1 MNTNNYSA
9 LEKKIQVVFKDKKLL
24 ANVFVHRSYL
34 NEHKGHLLTSNEKL
48 EFLGD
53 SVLSLITSVYLY
65 NNFPGLDEGVS
76 TDIKSSIVRT
86 ESLAI
91 AAIDLGLGEYL
102 LLSKGEETGGGKSNS
117 HILADCFEALI
128 AAVFL
133 DNGFDKAY
141 TFVISYLFKDRLTE
155 IIANNSY
162 ESPKSKLQEFMQ
174 RKYKKIP
181 TYKVLNED
189 GPEHKRIF
197 TVGVFFDNKQLA
209 IASGKSKKEAEELA
223 ARLALE
229 SVI

>member
-1 MNTNNYSA
+1 MNLTLTK
-9 LEKKIQVVFKDKKLL
+9 LEKKIHISFKDKKLL
-24 ANVFVHRSYL
+24 ENVFIHRSYL
-34 NEHKGHLLTSNEKL
+34 NEHKDRLLVSNEKL

-65 NNFPGLDEGVS
+65 NHFPDLDEGVS

-86 ESLAI
+86 ESLA
-91 AAIDLGLGEYL
+91 AAASTLDLGEYL
-102 LLSKGEETGGGKSNS
+102 LLSRGEEIGGGKTNS
-117 HILADCFEALI
+117 HILADSFEALI

-133 DNGFDKAY
+133 DQGFDKAY
-141 TFVISYLFKDRLTE
+141 NFVISFLFQNRLAE

-162 ESPKSKLQEFMQ
+162 ESPKSKLQELMQ
-174 RKYKKIP
+174 RKYRKIP
-181 TYKVLNED
+181 TYKVLKEE

-197 TVGVFFDNKQLA
+197 TVGVFFENKKLA

-229 SVI
+229 NML

>member
-1 MNTNNYSA
+1 MKTSNIVE
-9 LEKKIQVVFKDKKLL
+9 LEKKINITFKDKILL
-24 ANVFVHRSYL
+24 KNVFIHRSYL
-34 NEHKGHLLTSNEKL
+34 NEHKDLLLSSNEKL

-65 NNFPGLDEGVS
+65 NHFPALDEGVS

-86 ESLAI
+86 ESLA
-91 AAIDLGLGEYL
+91 AAAVALGLSEYL
-102 LLSKGEETGGGKSNS
+102 LLSRGEETGGGKTNS

-133 DNGFDKAY
+133 DQGFDKAY
-141 TFVISYLFKDRLTE
+141 DFVITFLFQNRLSE

-162 ESPKSKLQEFMQ
+162 ESPKSKLQEYMQ

-181 TYKVLNED
+181 IYKVLNEE

-197 TVGVFFDNKQLA
+197 TVGVFFENKKLGM
-209 IASGKSKKEAEELA
+209 ASGKSKKEAEELA
-223 ARLALE
+223 ARLALS
-229 SVI
+229 SVL